1 MEKISLKLKLGY
13 GFGGVGKDMGYALVG
28 SFLMFYCTEYLGVS
42 SVFMGVLY
50 FVARIWDAVNDP
62 MMGTIVDNTKIKFGR
77 YRIWILVGTLSKAIV
92 IELLFNSTLAAG
104 IVSNKIYTSCYI
116 AFLYIV
122 WGMTYTMVDVPY
134 WSFNANVTDD
144 REQRN
149 SVAVFPRIFSG
160 LGNIMTQM
168 LTITAVSALSRHSTR
183 IVDKSNGFFKWA
195 VIVACIYIFTI
206 LVSVFSIKERNVAV
220 NTNERTS
227 FRKAFNILRKNDQL
241 IWVIVSF
248 VLINLGMNC
257 ATGVAIYYFKYV
269 WSNENLYSMFAAF
282 IGGSMGLGLVIYPF
296 VCKRFSRKGLF
307 VFSTVMPAAGF
318 VLMFV
323 ISFFFKEYGFAFY
336 AFSATAILFCIG
348 FGFLNV
354 LLTVIIAD
362 CVDYDEWIRG
372 RRNESVV
379 FSMQTFLVKFA
390 TALSGLITGIGL
402 KLGGYTGNSFASGT
416 VQMAAIPA
424 SLNVALNIMMFALP
438 PIFFLSACLILVKK
452 FKLFDNKFMEKIV
465 NEIVLKREGGEQ

>member
-42 SVFMGVLY
+42 SVFMGVLC

-77 YRIWILVGTLSKAIV
+77 YRFWILVGTLSNAIV
-92 IELLFNSTLAAG
+92 IVLLFNPTLAAG

-257 ATGVAIYYFKYV
+257 ATGVAIYYFK
-269 WSNENLYSMFAAF
+269 
-282 IGGSMGLGLVIYPF
+282 
-296 VCKRFSRKGLF
+296 
-307 VFSTVMPAAGF
+307 
-318 VLMFV
+318 
-323 ISFFFKEYGFAFY
+323 
-336 AFSATAILFCIG
+336 
-348 FGFLNV
+348 
-354 LLTVIIAD
+354 
-362 CVDYDEWIRG
+362 
-372 RRNESVV
+372 
-379 FSMQTFLVKFA
+379 
-390 TALSGLITGIGL
+390 
-402 KLGGYTGNSFASGT
+402 
-416 VQMAAIPA
+416 
-424 SLNVALNIMMFALP
+424 
-438 PIFFLSACLILVKK
+438 FFLPCFCYTINTLL
-452 FKLFDNKFMEKIV
+452 L
-465 NEIVLKREGGEQ
+465 